1 MKAKTKGLLAAHVS
15 VVLFGA
21 TGLFGKFIILPS
33 PIIVIGRVFFASFLL
48 CAILI
53 VMKRSIKLRLWR
65 DYKRMIVL
73 GVLWA
78 INLVSFFQS
87 VQVSTVAIG
96 VLSFATFPIF
106 TTFLEPLFNKE
117 KITYANVLI
126 AITTMIGI
134 VLVIPEFDF
143 GNSVVKGLLW
153 GLMSGFSLALLSIFS
168 RRYVPRYSSLVV
180 TFYQNMVATIV
191 LIPFL
196 FLLKFE
202 LTTGNISLLLLLGT
216 IFSAI
221 PHLLLINSLNS
232 TKAQLVSII
241 LSLESVYGIIFA
253 IVFLNELPTARV
265 ILGGIIIIGM
275 STYATLRFRKQKG
288 ADLEAVTQL

>member
-15 VVLFGA
+15 VILFGA
-21 TGLFGKFIILPS
+21 TGLFGKLILLPS
-33 PIIVIGRVFFASFLL
+33 PIIVIGRVFFASLL
-48 CAILI
+48 LGAILI

-65 DYKRMIVL
+65 DYKIMIVL

-96 VLSFATFPIF
+96 VLSFATFPVF

-117 KITYANVLI
+117 KITYANILI
-126 AITTMIGI
+126 AITTMFGI

-168 RRYVPRYSSLVV
+168 RRYVPSYSSLVV
-180 TFYQNMVATIV
+180 TFYQNMVATVV

-202 LTTGNISLLLLLGT
+202 LTAGNISLLLLLGT

-221 PHLLLINSLNS
+221 PHLLLMHSLNS

-253 IVFLNELPTARV
+253 IVFLNEIPTVR
-265 ILGGIIIIGM
+265 IIIGGM
-275 STYATLRFRKQKG
+275 IIIGVSAYATLRFRYHK
-288 ADLEAVTQL
+288 